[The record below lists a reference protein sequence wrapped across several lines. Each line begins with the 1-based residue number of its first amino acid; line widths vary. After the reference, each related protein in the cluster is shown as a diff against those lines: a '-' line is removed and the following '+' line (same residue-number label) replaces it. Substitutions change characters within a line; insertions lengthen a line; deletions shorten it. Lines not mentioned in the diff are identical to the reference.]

1 MLDIKNIP
9 EIKIHFN
16 EFISRPDTAE
26 EIGEI
31 KNRSLLNSVCTKV
44 YISTHTHTWDIY
56 NVQTNM

>member
-26 EIGEI
+26 GIGEI
-31 KNRSLLNSVCTKV
+31 ENRQFTFDFCL
-44 YISTHTHTWDIY
+44 H
-56 NVQTNM
+56 